1 MAAPTMD
8 RAGTGGASP
17 TQTLTI
23 SKALNSGLRAAM
35 EADPKVVVMGE
46 DIGKLGGVFRI
57 TDGLQK
63 DFGEQRVLDTPL
75 AESGIIGTAVGLAIR
90 GYRPVCEIQFDGFI
104 FPGFD
109 QIVSQVA
116 KLHYRTQGRI
126 TLPMVIRVPFG
137 GGIGAVEHHSESPES
152 YFAHTAGLKVVSCSN
167 PADAY
172 WMIQQAIA
180 CEDPVLFFEPKRRYY
195 EKGEVD
201 TTARPGPLFASRVL
215 RTGTAATLVAYG
227 PMVRTCLD
235 AAAAAAEDGT
245 ELEVIDLR
253 TLSPLDLAPV
263 HESVRRTG
271 RLVVVSEAPSES
283 SISSEI
289 AAKVQQE
296 CFYSL
301 QAPVLRVTGFDTPYP
316 PSKLEEE
323 FLPDLD
329 RVLHAVDRS
338 LAW

>member
-8 RAGTGGASP
+8 RSTAAAPAGP
-17 TQTLTI
+17 QTLTI
-23 SKALNSGLRAAM
+23 SKALNMGLRAAM
-35 EADPKVVVMGE
+35 EANPKVIMMGE

-116 KLHYRTQGRI
+116 KLHYRTQGKI
-126 TLPMVIRVPFG
+126 KLPIVIRVPFG

-172 WMIQQAIA
+172 WMIQQAIDSD
-180 CEDPVLFFEPKRRYY
+180 DPVLFFEPKRRYY

-201 TTARPGPLFASRVL
+201 TTAQPGKLFESRVL
-215 RTGTAATLVAYG
+215 RQGTDATLVAYG
-227 PMVRTCLD
+227 PMVRTSLD
-235 AAAAAAEDGT
+235 AANAAAEDGT
-245 ELEVIDLR
+245 SLEVIDLR

-263 HESVRRTG
+263 YDSVRRTG
-271 RLVVVSEAPSES
+271 RLIVVSEAPSES

>member
-8 RAGTGGASP
+8 RPTSAGPAAV
-17 TQTLTI
+17 QTLTI
-23 SKALNSGLRAAM
+23 AKALNNGLRASM
-35 EADPKVVVMGE
+35 EANPKVIVMGE
-46 DIGKLGGVFRI
+46 DVGKLGGVFRI

-116 KLHYRTQGRI
+116 KLHFRTQGR
-126 TLPMVIRVPFG
+126 LKVPMVIRVPFG

-152 YFAHTAGLKVVSCSN
+152 YFAHTAGLKVVACSN

-172 WMIQQAIA
+172 WMIQQAID
-180 CEDPVLFFEPKRRYY
+180 CDDPVLFFEPKRRYY

-201 TTARPGPLFASRVL
+201 TTAAPGPLFASRTL
-215 RTGTAATLVAYG
+215 RTGSDVTLVAYG
-227 PMVRTCLD
+227 PMVRTSLE
-235 AAAAAAEDGT
+235 AAAAAEEEGRS
-245 ELEVIDLR
+245 LEVIDLR

-263 HESVRRTG
+263 YESVRRTG
-271 RLVVVSEAPSES
+271 RLVVVSEAPSEA
-283 SISSEI
+283 SISGEI